1 MTHQCERGPRVTS
14 ESMNPD
20 ERLRD
25 SRDSGFEIDAEELF
39 MTAGERLV
47 RQGFERGQRR
57 GQALAKRDDLLWLL
71 DRRFGPLAADVIA
84 RIDAARLAEL
94 DRWFRRVLDAASLDE
109 VLASEHGSITGR
121 PLPDD

>member
-1 MTHQCERGPRVTS
+1 M
-14 ESMNPD
+14 
-20 ERLRD
+20 RD
-25 SRDSGFEIDAEELF
+25 SMDHGIELDAEELF

-84 RIDAARLAEL
+84 RIDAARLPEL
-94 DRWFRRVLDAASLDE
+94 EGWFRRVLDAASIDE
-109 VLASEHGSITGR
+109 VLAGDNGG
-121 PLPDD
+121 

>member
-1 MTHQCERGPRVTS
+1 MNRNEHMRDAR
-14 ESMNPD
+14 ESA
-20 ERLRD
+20 EL
-25 SRDSGFEIDAEELF
+25 DAEELF

-57 GQALAKRDDLLWLL
+57 GQTLAKRDDLLWLL

-84 RIDAARLAEL
+84 RVDAACLPEL
-94 DRWFRRVLDAASLDE
+94 EHWFRRVLDAASLEE
-109 VLASEHGSITGR
+109 VLASEHGSSTSR